1 MDGMVVVRLV
11 ASVSQGLLEGQWV
24 ETTDDAGRS
33 KNAMMITVRGRDEGL
48 QVRQVRL
55 HAPEGR

>member
-33 KNAMMITVRGRDEGL
+33 INAMMLTVRDRDEGL
-48 QVRQVRL
+48 HMRQVRL